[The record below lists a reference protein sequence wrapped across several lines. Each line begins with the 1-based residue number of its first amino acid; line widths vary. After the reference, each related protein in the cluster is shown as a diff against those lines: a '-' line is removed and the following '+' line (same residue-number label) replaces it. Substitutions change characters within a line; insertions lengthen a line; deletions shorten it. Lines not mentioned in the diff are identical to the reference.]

1 MVNLLFYT
9 SLHFVIESLRELDT
23 GGGGVRIIK
32 IIVESFDGSEANH
45 D

>member
-23 GGGGVRIIK
+23 GEGVRIIK

>member
-23 GGGGVRIIK
+23 GGGVRIIK

-45 D
+45 N

>member
-9 SLHFVIESLRELDT
+9 SLHFVIESLRELDME
-23 GGGGVRIIK
+23 GGVRIIK
-32 IIVESFDGSEANH
+32 IIVESFDDSEANH

>member
-9 SLHFVIESLRELDT
+9 SLHFVIESLRELDME
-23 GGGGVRIIK
+23 GGVRIK